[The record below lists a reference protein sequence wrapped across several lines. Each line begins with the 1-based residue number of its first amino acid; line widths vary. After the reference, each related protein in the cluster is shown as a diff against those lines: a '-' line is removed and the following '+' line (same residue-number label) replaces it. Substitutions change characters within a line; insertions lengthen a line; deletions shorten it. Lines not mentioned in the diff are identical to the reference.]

1 MGPKMDIMWGE
12 NIILKN
18 QDLLFSKFANQCN
31 GDFFSNNIVFR
42 QTGGIKILEMAQ
54 SNLLLYYEA
63 EMPTEKQNSNCSKDN
78 KLKLELK
85 DQQNTQMWQFCL
97 VKYKLSRLFWLKL
110 TNWLEKKTTNPHQ
123 SRRPETT
130 VNSQQSGIVQ

>member
-1 MGPKMDIMWGE
+1 M
-12 NIILKN
+12 
-18 QDLLFSKFANQCN
+18 
-31 GDFFSNNIVFR
+31 FR

-110 TNWLEKKTTNPHQ
+110 TNWLEKNNKSTSKQ
-123 SRRPETT
+123 ASRD
-130 VNSQQSGIVQ
+130 SQQSTKWDCTVNVNCKFSLHKMWGWQNITRYNLLFLLRYSKKWAERLV